1 MKLKVLVLGS
11 TGLIGHQVYNYLDN
25 NNKHQLFNISYRKKL
40 NDQTI
45 LCDVRN
51 HDDFVNNI
59 KSISPDII
67 VNCIGILIR
76 GANQNPENAI
86 YINAYMPHMLMK
98 LSDEINCK
106 LIHISTDCVF
116 SGNKNTPYNEFDFKD
131 GIDTYAKTKGL
142 GEIINDR
149 HLTLRT
155 SVIGPELKPDGEEL
169 FHWFMNQRVEIN
181 GFTKAIWSGVT
192 TLILA
197 RVVNWAINNEITGL
211 YHVTNNQSIDKFTLL
226 GLMKKHTNKNI
237 LIHPSEQKILNKSF
251 KDNRQELNFTIPS
264 FDEMIKEMII
274 MIKNKKNN
282 YSQYDL
288 F

>member
-1 MKLKVLVLGS
+1 
-11 TGLIGHQVYNYLDN
+11 
-25 NNKHQLFNISYRKKL
+25 
-40 NDQTI
+40 
-45 LCDVRN
+45 
-51 HDDFVNNI
+51 
-59 KSISPDII
+59 
-67 VNCIGILIR
+67 
-76 GANQNPENAI
+76 
-86 YINAYMPHMLMK
+86 
-98 LSDEINCK
+98 
-106 LIHISTDCVF
+106 
-116 SGNKNTPYNEFDFKD
+116 
-131 GIDTYAKTKGL
+131 
-142 GEIINDR
+142 
-149 HLTLRT
+149 
-155 SVIGPELKPDGEEL
+155 
-169 FHWFMNQRVEIN
+169 MNQRVEIN

-264 FDEMIKEMII
+264 FDEMIKEMIS